1 MITLYRAVKPEELA
15 DIQKTGRLINR
26 GSAEGKYF
34 TSSAEEASKYA
45 KNAYYGFED
54 EPPYTIIKTEVPMTF
69 LPEPIIVDRDISA
82 YVIPNESLP
91 NLTPAVL
98 ASMPIPGGG

>member
-1 MITLYRAVKPEELA
+1 MFILSQKFFQSINSYAKLY
-15 DIQKTGRLINR
+15 
-26 GSAEGKYF
+26 
-34 TSSAEEASKYA
+34 KYA

-54 EPPYTIIKTEVPMTF
+54 EPPYTIIKTEVPMTL

-91 NLTPAVL
+91 TLTPAVL